1 MSFRPIKCSYFLPA
15 AVIVIPPPSIEERL
29 SFTKDPADFL
39 KTYMKH
45 SVSAMPVKSSAS
57 LSFSSSL
64 YFFTHFL
71 YFLSILSI
79 FSSANKRHSSYSSP
93 FNGSLISSGRVS
105 ISARITSSISFISL
119 SIHPSSWNTQISPA
133 YFSIAMSSR
142 SLTDGHSFGFP
153 LPLPFP
159 FPFLALVSATALLEQ
174 VSIAA
179 MVLSPNDV
187 PAFIIKIFVSCS
199 SFKQRL
205 FSSSFSPFPPFPPLP
220 PLPPFPAFFA
230 ITETTARER
239 TTTRIKDLMVLGV
252 VED

>member
-15 AVIVIPPPSIEERL
+15 AVIVIPPPRIEERL

-64 YFFTHFL
+64 YFFIHFL
-71 YFLSILSI
+71 YFLSILFI

-133 YFSIAMSSR
+133 YFSIAISSR
-142 SLTDGHSFGFP
+142 SLTDGHLFGFP
-153 LPLPFP
+153 LPFP
-159 FPFLALVSATALLEQ
+159 LSFLALVSATALLEQ
-174 VSIAA
+174 VSIAD

-205 FSSSFSPFPPFPPLP
+205 FSSSFSPFPLFPPLP
-220 PLPPFPAFFA
+220 PLPPFPPFFA

-239 TTTRIKDLMVLGV
+239 TTTRTKDLMVLGV